1 MTEMKKNIADQ
12 SPNDAESDIRSGER
26 PEGHEHVRDKEAV
39 PKKGPVKKI
48 QAKTKAKAE
57 AARSAPEVD
66 RLKHKLDRF
75 FKWGLLVSFLAHS
88 PILFGRTD
96 KEGNRYWSL
105 GFIDFGGGPGMVYGP
120 DKGNTMD
127 LEKKI
132 REQLKDETPPQ
143 WEEEVAESLVKDLGK
158 EDAEKLI
165 GDIDPEALEGY
176 KKAQEAI
183 KQRQA
188 ERAGRIDKVKF
199 EEYKKSLLERLEKG
213 EKVSFRDF
221 VFEVELLGLGIDPKD
236 IEKAKAIFL
245 EEMQQLEK
253 EKPAVPTREFLQ
265 KVVGLSEKDEKNNA
279 YEPTRTSLAEYLVRK
294 KEGKRGNCKARGK
307 YQAMALEYLY
317 PERRK
322 DIFMQKSGDHIRALF
337 QVGDTL
343 YMMEPGVPIVSKE
356 DLVGLITFTL
366 DEYMMSTVGKK
377 IVKHV
382 DEAPEK
388 EHKADLPTIND
399 DTAFQE
405 PEADGKLR
413 NLSDNHQFL
422 YKEPKFAPTETQTM
436 ELPSSSKKVREE
448 NEKIRRE
455 LEYEDQKRRYEEENA
470 KYKRNIERAKKTG
483 EAPPPAP
490 PNPFEIA
497 EAAEWVVVL
506 NEGKSFGSEGEW
518 KEEDMEEILPW
529 KQKDYPDIEL
539 SDRIRWNRFIGG
551 RMSFGYGATSGEL
564 PGLIN
569 PSPATIKKINGLAVE
584 YAEYEDHAIFGQN
597 TWREIFN
604 TSIPHLNIQLGS
616 ARLSMGFKRL
626 LSSQKGESARKYRGE
641 LGLSIPQY
649 VPFDASGSKGQ
660 KVDST
665 GSKPSNGAGK
675 RQENQPHSEFP
686 EDEFRLILQGE
697 GGLRLM
703 YPERDFSEKEIE
715 MIAQSTRPYVFV
727 DGLVC
732 NYNAKALAKMK
743 DSKKTVLVLTDGMYF
758 EVMHRMPELLLEPH
772 IKAASEQF
780 PQEQYLQNPS
790 HVLVNAYALR
800 AVLGTSAGG
809 NAQDSAQLTRLN
821 QLIQFMEEKHMRSFS
836 RNPAIGQ
843 AELERLQKSAW
854 EHYQNTHDDGP
865 IGCMG
870 ICLPPDD
877 MAAKSYVESNGI
889 IKPYQKPVEIQSG
902 VNLGFSGTRVTVKR
916 SMDGTTTYRIS
927 ATLPGIYTLITL
939 RGSTQLNMGQNIRR
953 DSTGKFFYFGEYG
966 DKVTLDDELQKIFEE
981 FEAQGN
987 Q

>member
-1 MTEMKKNIADQ
+1 MSEKKKTGADQ
-12 SPNDAESDIRSGER
+12 PADNAEGGIRGAER
-26 PEGHEHVRDKEAV
+26 PEGYEREQDKESAQ
-39 PKKGPVKKI
+39 KKEPVKKI
-48 QAKTKAKAE
+48 QTRTKAKAE

-66 RLKHKLDRF
+66 RLKQKLDRF

-105 GFIDFGGGPGMVYGP
+105 GFIDFGGGPGMIHAP
-120 DKGNTMD
+120 DQENAAK
-127 LEKKI
+127 LQEKIK
-132 REQLKDETPPQ
+132 EKLKDETPPQ
-143 WEEEVAESLVKDLGK
+143 WEEEVTESLVKDLGK

-165 GDIDPEALEGY
+165 GEIDPEALEGY

-236 IEKAKAIFL
+236 IEKAKAVFL

-253 EKPAVPTREFLQ
+253 EKPAVPTRDFLQ

-322 DIFMQKSGDHIRALF
+322 DILMQKSGDHIRALF
-337 QVGDTL
+337 QVGETL

-366 DEYMMSTVGKK
+366 DEYMMSTAGKK

-405 PEADGKLR
+405 PQADGKLR

-422 YKEPKFAPTETQTM
+422 YKESKFTPTETQTM
-436 ELPSSSKKVREE
+436 ELPPSSKKVHEE
-448 NEKIRRE
+448 NEKVRRE
-455 LEYEDQKRRYEEENA
+455 LEYEDQKKRYEEENA
-470 KYKRNIERAKKTG
+470 KYKRNLERAKKTG

-490 PNPFEIA
+490 PNPFEVS

-506 NEGKSFGSEGEW
+506 NEGKSLGPEGQW

-551 RMSFGYGATSGEL
+551 RMSFGYGPNRGEL

-569 PSPATIKKINGLAVE
+569 PSPATIKRINGLAIE
-584 YAEYEDHAIFGQN
+584 YVEYEDHAIFGQD

-604 TSIPHLNIQLGS
+604 TSVPHLNIQLGS
-616 ARLSMGFKRL
+616 ARLSMSFKHL
-626 LSSQKGESARKYRGE
+626 LASPKGESARKYRGE

-660 KVDST
+660 EVDSS
-665 GSKPSNGAGK
+665 GSKPVNGAEK
-675 RQENQPHSEFP
+675 RKENQPYSEFP
-686 EDEFRLILQGE
+686 EDEFRLLMQGE

-703 YPERDFSEKEIE
+703 YPERDFNEKEIE

-727 DGLVC
+727 DGYVC

-743 DSKKTVLVLTDGMYF
+743 DSKKTALVLTDGMYF

-780 PQEQYLQNPS
+780 PQERYLSNPA
-790 HVLVNAYALR
+790 HILVNAYTLWNSLGR
-800 AVLGTSAGG
+800 ASVG
-809 NAQDSAQLTRLN
+809 NAQVTAQLTKLN
-821 QLIQFMEEKHMRSFS
+821 QLIQLMEEKHMNAYSNVPDRG
-836 RNPAIGQ
+836 RD
-843 AELERLQKSAW
+843 ELQRLQKNTW
-854 EHYQNTHDDGP
+854 EHYQNTHNDGP

-870 ICLPPDD
+870 VCPPPDD
-877 MAAKSYVESNGI
+877 MAVKSYVERNGNI
-889 IKPYQKPVEIQSG
+889 EEYRKPVEIQSG
-902 VNLGFSGTRVTVKR
+902 LNLGFSGTRMTVKR
-916 SMDGTTTYRIS
+916 SADGTKTYRIS
-927 ATLPGIYTLITL
+927 STAPGSYTLGTFS
-939 RGSTQLNMGQNIRR
+939 GTTQLDSGKIVRK
-953 DSTGKFFYFGEYG
+953 DSTGKFSYVGPSGENIE
-966 DKVTLDDELQKIFEE
+966 LDAELQKIFKDFDEG
-981 FEAQGN
+981 GN